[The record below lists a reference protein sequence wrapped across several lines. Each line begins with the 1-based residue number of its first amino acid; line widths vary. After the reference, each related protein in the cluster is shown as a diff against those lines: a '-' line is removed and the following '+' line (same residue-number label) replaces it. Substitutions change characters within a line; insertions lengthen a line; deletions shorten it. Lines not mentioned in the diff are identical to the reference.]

1 MAADCKSALSRVRR
15 FESFPFHHAYPHEKD
30 SVETLVNQAAKATE
44 EITGQILG
52 IREGTEQTVL
62 AVAGISQIIEPIH
75 DFSTMVANAVTEQ
88 SAATRGIAPYVQKAA
103 AQRQRS

>member
-1 MAADCKSALSRVRR
+1 
-15 FESFPFHHAYPHEKD
+15 
-30 SVETLVNQAAKATE
+30 
-44 EITGQILG
+44 
-52 IREGTEQTVL
+52 L